1 MDSLTLINVIEK
13 QVHQPLWGSWYL
25 KERLGAG
32 NFSVVYRAEAQRQ
45 KRVDA
50 AAVKI
55 EAITADGYC
64 STAEKKRYEADM
76 RLAAMTEETELM
88 AQLKECPYIVTFE
101 DEFIQ
106 EFTQN
111 GEFEGYLFFIKM
123 ELLDSFYSMLR
134 QNNSV
139 FTEKDILKFA
149 EEVAQGIKAIHD
161 LGYIHRDIKLENIF
175 VSPKTG
181 IFKLGDF
188 NVSKQSDTARTVAGT
203 YEYIAPE
210 IFNSPL
216 NRNSYSRQVDIYSFG
231 LCLYVLANN
240 MQIPFLS
247 DGTNKE
253 TALQKRLS
261 GEELPSPVNCS
272 QGLFNIIKKAC
283 AYDPKDRYHSI
294 NDMLSDI
301 RLLNMLSNGSG
312 SVFGYQ
318 NAVPFYGSSTA
329 YAAPQ
334 SAFVS
339 IEGSLR
345 TVDENSTV
353 YAGAQNNAVQQYTD
367 NNSTV
372 YAGAQNNAVQQYTDN
387 NSTVYAGAQNTA
399 VQQYTDNNS
408 TVYAGAQN
416 TAVQQSTNNNS
427 TVYAGVQNTAVQQYT
442 DNNST
447 VYAGAQNTA
456 VQQSTNN
463 NSTVYAGVQS
473 THAAD
478 STPKN
483 NSTNEWTPILRRVLE
498 IDNSLDVVGK
508 KIEEISGYN
517 SQPVNKNILFPVFT
531 PRDNGLSE
539 YRKGMKY
546 FNEQEYEKA
555 FEQFGIS
562 AFQHNKNGLRMM
574 GVCYCL
580 GLGTELS
587 PQNAVKAYKRAA
599 DNGSTAALYDL
610 AAMYEYGHG
619 FEKDY
624 KKAFKL
630 YSIAAENNCLRAMA
644 KIGEFYFFGKY
655 IPKNQAKAVEYYEKA
670 AEKGDAA
677 AQYNLGMCY
686 YSGNGVEIDY
696 YKAFDLFMKSGN
708 QNYVSAYNGIGI
720 CYVTGNGV
728 AKSER
733 TAVYWYDKGAR
744 LGNAAAQYNLGLAYY
759 WGNGVEQDKSVA
771 AKLFEKGAKQGHPAA
786 QFRLGVCFYFGS
798 GIEKDLRSA
807 VYWYETAAKNN
818 NANAQFRLGNC
829 YCMGKGVAK
838 NMEKAVYW
846 YEKAAAQG
854 QKEAQKMLDEINN

>member
-45 KRVDA
+45 KRVDT

-64 STAEKKRYEADM
+64 ATAEKKRYEADM

-181 IFKLGDF
+181 IYKLGDF

-210 IFNSPL
+210 IFNSPF

-247 DGTNKE
+247 DGINKE

-261 GEELPSPVNCS
+261 GEELPSPENCS
-272 QGLFNIIKKAC
+272 QGLFNIIRKAC
-283 AYDPKDRYHSI
+283 AYDPKDRYNSI

-301 RLLNMLSNGSG
+301 RLLNMLSNGGG
-312 SVFGYQ
+312 SVFGYR
-318 NAVPFYGSSTA
+318 NAAPFYGSATA

-334 SAFVS
+334 SAVVPS
-339 IEGSLR
+339 EGSLR

-353 YAGAQNNAVQQYTD
+353 YADAQ
-367 NNSTV
+367 ST
-372 YAGAQNNAVQQYTDN
+372 ASAHYTDN

-399 VQQYTDNNS
+399 VPQSTNNNA
-408 TVYAGAQN
+408 TVYAGAEN
-416 TAVQQSTNNNS
+416 TPAIEQSTDDNS
-427 TVYAGVQNTAVQQYT
+427 AVNAGTSNSSNKAKNKAAVKDSVQNDLQSLIRNAEQG
-442 DNNST
+442 D
-447 VYAGAQNTA
+447 ADAQCNLG
-456 VQQSTNN
+456 NRYYN
-463 NSTVYAGVQS
+463 GEGV
-473 THAAD
+473 
-478 STPKN
+478 
-483 NSTNEWTPILRRVLE
+483 E
-498 IDNSLDVVGK
+498 
-508 KIEEISGYN
+508 
-517 SQPVNKNILFPVFT
+517 
-531 PRDNGLSE
+531 RD
-539 YRKGMKY
+539 YRK
-546 FNEQEYEKA
+546 
-555 FEQFGIS
+555 
-562 AFQHNKNGLRMM
+562 
-574 GVCYCL
+574 
-580 GLGTELS
+580 
-587 PQNAVKAYKRAA
+587 
-599 DNGSTAALYDL
+599 
-610 AAMYEYGHG
+610 
-619 FEKDY
+619 
-624 KKAFKL
+624 
-630 YSIAAENNCLRAMA
+630 
-644 KIGEFYFFGKY
+644 
-655 IPKNQAKAVEYYEKA
+655 
-670 AEKGDAA
+670 
-677 AQYNLGMCY
+677 
-686 YSGNGVEIDY
+686 
-696 YKAFDLFMKSGN
+696 
-708 QNYVSAYNGIGI
+708 
-720 CYVTGNGV
+720 
-728 AKSER
+728 
-733 TAVYWYDKGAR
+733 AVYWYTKAAEQ
-744 LGNAAAQYNLGLAYY
+744 GNAVAQCGLCI
-759 WGNGVEQDKSVA
+759 
-771 AKLFEKGAKQGHPAA
+771 
-786 QFRLGVCFYFGS
+786 CFYFGS
-798 GIEKDLRSA
+798 GIEKDLSS
-807 VYWYETAAKNN
+807 
-818 NANAQFRLGNC
+818 
-829 YCMGKGVAK
+829 
-838 NMEKAVYW
+838 AVYW

-854 QKEAQKMLDEINN
+854 QEEAKKMLDNIR

>member
-353 YAGAQNNAVQQYTD
+353 YAGAQN
-367 NNSTV
+367 
-372 YAGAQNNAVQQYTDN
+372 
-387 NSTVYAGAQNTA
+387 TA

-427 TVYAGVQNTAVQQYT
+427 TVYAGA
-442 DNNST
+442 
-447 VYAGAQNTA
+447 
-456 VQQSTNN
+456 QST
-463 NSTVYAGVQS
+463 Y
-473 THAAD
+473 AAD
-478 STPKN
+478 STPTN